1 MVDPIPGPF
10 YWRLDSLRRSLAS
23 ARLIWLSSWS
33 REMYDSAKAS
43 GSLTSLLPQLPGI
56 ASFEASDEARIKELH
71 TLNESLDYDRA
82 TATYAGLS

>member
-1 MVDPIPGPF
+1 
-10 YWRLDSLRRSLAS
+10 
-23 ARLIWLSSWS
+23 
-33 REMYDSAKAS
+33 MYDSAKAS
-43 GSLTSLLPQLPGI
+43 GSLTSLLPQFPGI